1 MKYCEDCGNRVYNG
15 HCTWCHKETYI
26 YEQNIGNDELSPMSD
41 EFMDKVRTQRK
52 QAKEI
57 TDEENLTKR
66 PLRIEDVV
74 F

>member
-15 HCTWCHKETYI
+15 HCTWCHEETYI

-52 QAKEI
+52 QAKKI
-57 TDEENLTKR
+57 IDEEKLTKR